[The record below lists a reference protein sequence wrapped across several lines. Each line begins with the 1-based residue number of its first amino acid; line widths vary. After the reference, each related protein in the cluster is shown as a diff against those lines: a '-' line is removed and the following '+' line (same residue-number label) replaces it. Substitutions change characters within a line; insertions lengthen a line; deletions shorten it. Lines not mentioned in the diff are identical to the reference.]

1 MRLGFSS
8 EIYPLETA
16 DIALLSD
23 AVDTGIDTDKFSNE
37 IIVLL
42 GDVKTGVDDCLLKGR
57 RLVNEALQDGVEKVN
72 VKLAFEIRTPRF
84 DVISTLIKKRR
95 ERYESFCSRIYH
107 IDPHDIRRMNIE
119 RNFKTKETAYN
130 NTKKRWYLPQEER
143 DRKYNELLNSIK
155 NNGYRDDCPI
165 EIMLC
170 RSFGVQDTVHQGHHR
185 MGIAMDCNLSRIS
198 VKFKAAGYTPS
209 FLHWLLKPLARQK
222 LQSKLK
228 K

>member
-8 EIYPLETA
+8 EVYPLETA
-16 DIALLSD
+16 DIAALPD
-23 AVDTGIDTDKFSNE
+23 FKDKLKVTLPQDK

-42 GDVKTGVDDCLLKGR
+42 GDDKKGTDDCLLTGR
-57 RLVNEALQDGVEKVN
+57 DLVTKAVEQGQNKVK
-72 VKLAFEIRTPRF
+72 VRLAFEVRTPCF
-84 DVISTLIKKRR
+84 DIFSTMIKKKR
-95 ERYESFCSRIYH
+95 EKYESFCRRIYH

-143 DRKYNELLNSIK
+143 DKKYNKLLNSIK
-155 NNGYRDDCPI
+155 THGYRDDCPI

-185 MGIAMDCNLSRIS
+185 MGIVLECGLTRIS
-198 VKFKAAGYTPS
+198 VKFKAAGYTPK
-209 FLHWLLKPLARQK
+209 FLHWLLKPLARHK